1 MKNINSASSLVAVA
15 TLVLGGL
22 GIAAT
27 AQAGDVY
34 WTVGV
39 SSPGVQV
46 GVGNG
51 GRYGTYPPAY
61 VQPYPV
67 YVQPYSGYT
76 QPYPVYV
83 APNPVVYVRP
93 APVYVTQYQYA
104 PVEWQR
110 PGPGWRHGHRHHPH
124 NQYDSGGYDRD
135 GGYSREGGRDGRHA
149 GHHR

>member
-1 MKNINSASSLVAVA
+1 MKIINSASSLVAA
-15 TLVLGGL
+15 AILVWGGV

-46 GVGNG
+46 GVSSG
-51 GRYGTYPPAY
+51 GRYGAYPPAY

-67 YVQPYSGYT
+67 YTQPYSAYT
-76 QPYPVYV
+76 QPYTVYE
-83 APNPVVYVRP
+83 APNVVYVRH

-104 PVEWQR
+104 PVGR
-110 PGPGWRHGHRHHPH
+110 PHPGSGWRHGHRHHPH
-124 NQYDSGGYDRD
+124 DQYNSGGYNRD
-135 GGYSREGGRDGRHA
+135 DGYYREGGHEGRHS
-149 GHHR
+149 GHRR